1 MIVEDNS
8 FNKNGFT
15 LIELMVV
22 VAVLSLIIIGTV
34 SFFSGGIRS
43 WISGQYQ
50 LKAQRE
56 ARMRLDQMVKEIREG
71 DKFDS
76 ASGENT
82 IIVEYNILSKDNVTY
97 SWSGTSGDSITRKS
111 GSGTPAPFLD
121 NVHDFSVTYLNQ
133 SGIIMTDES
142 NASKILIDL
151 QLDLDGDAASGGNP
165 DIDLNTEVNLRNY
178 GLGIDEDA
186 GEEEG

>member
-1 MIVEDNS
+1 
-8 FNKNGFT
+8 
-15 LIELMVV
+15 
-22 VAVLSLIIIGTV
+22 
-34 SFFSGGIRS
+34 
-43 WISGQYQ
+43 
-50 LKAQRE
+50 
-56 ARMRLDQMVKEIREG
+56 MRLDQMVKEIREG

-97 SWSGTSGDSITRKS
+97 SWSGTLGDSITRKS
-111 GSGTPAPFLD
+111 GNGTPAPFLD